1 MTSRARNLLI
11 CLTLLILASSISLL
25 GADESADTGHVVRGS
40 VRDAITGE
48 GLAAATVQIAG
59 AYRGTIANN
68 AGDFALEIPLPL
80 PATLAVTRIGYSSQQ
95 IVVADTSVSQ
105 VDFELEISPHA
116 LPELVITPS
125 MGRDI
130 MRQVIARKQE
140 RMPRISDYRAEAYTR
155 RTFSKSEEVIL
166 VQEIVSEVLWDRER
180 GQRETVTSMRQTRN
194 MDELEQ
200 GGLSAVEGVVN
211 LYWDNVRIVEHQ
223 GSA

>member
-59 AYRGTIANN
+59 TYRGTIANN
-68 AGDFALEIPLPL
+68 AGDFALEVPLPL

-140 RMPRISDYRAEAYTR
+140 WMRGSVTIALKRTRAGHSQKARKSFSFRKSCPRSCGTGNAASARPSPHAADTKYGRARAGR
-155 RTFSKSEEVIL
+155 
-166 VQEIVSEVLWDRER
+166 
-180 GQRETVTSMRQTRN
+180 
-194 MDELEQ
+194 
-200 GGLSAVEGVVN
+200 AVG
-211 LYWDNVRIVEHQ
+211 R
-223 GSA
+223 